1 MNKIFAVL
9 WAVTLVVV
17 VVIAVGAADMYRVE
31 YMVSAQGYKFKHDRS
46 THKLYQ
52 FVPSEGGWHEVKCG
66 NNVFGR
72 CS

>member
-17 VVIAVGAADMYRVE
+17 VVIAVGAADMYRVD

-46 THKLYQ
+46 THQLYR
-52 FVPSEGGWHEVKCG
+52 FHLNRGWEEVKK
-66 NNVFGR
+66 R
-72 CS
+72 

>member
-17 VVIAVGAADMYRVE
+17 VVIAIGAADMYRVQ
-31 YMVSAQGYKFKHDRS
+31 YINDAQGGYIKHDRS

-52 FVPSEGGWHEVKCG
+52 FVPSRGGWHEVKCS
-66 NNVFGR
+66 NNLFR